1 MIPTNLP
8 PGTPLVCIDAH
19 CSTLTKGAIYRLV
32 RYQGDDSV
40 VLLHPDGYVDRGWRY
55 RFNVAKSP
63 DGADYQAA
71 DDVDLVN
78 H

>member
-1 MIPTNLP
+1 MIPYNLP
-8 PGTPLVCIDAH
+8 RGTPLVCIDDEGSSRPL
-19 CSTLTKGAIYRLV
+19 CNGRVYRLV
-32 RYQGDDSV
+32 RYQGDDFV
-40 VLLHPDGYVDRGWRY
+40 VLLH
-55 RFNVAKSP
+55 P